1 MLADCQGALRG
12 YGDAQLSGAELPF
25 LRRGAHLL
33 GTSPS
38 DGVSAIEV
46 GGRRVELV
54 LGCQE
59 TGEHLVYIE
68 EARRLIEAEH
78 VDVVDGRLVGRDA

>member
-1 MLADCQGALRG
+1 MGTATGSSPAPSSRSC
-12 YGDAQLSGAELPF
+12 GAE
-25 LRRGAHLL
+25 RISL

-46 GGRRVELV
+46 GGRRVELI
-54 LGCQE
+54 LGCHE

-78 VDVVDGRLVGRDA
+78 VDVVMGGSSVVTRDAATSIPA